1 MRKFTLSNTW
11 YGSNHNI
18 FKNNTLEVNTG
29 ITVIVGCNGI
39 GKTTLLHQIKQNL
52 KDNDIP
58 VCSYD
63 FFEDDE
69 KICGKNIY
77 RMVR

>member
-11 YGSNHNI
+11 YGGDDNI

-29 ITVIVGCNGI
+29 ITVLVGCNGI

-52 KDNDIP
+52 KITIYQF
-58 VCSYD
+58 VAITFS
-63 FFEDDE
+63 
-69 KICGKNIY
+69 KMTKKRCGKNI
-77 RMVR
+77 